1 MESFF
6 ANILTDGQSCCIV
19 ELTWRFQM
27 TRISKNPIE
36 RRDEIIDASQ
46 RLFLEKGFTETTVD
60 GIVKALNLSKGIFYY
75 YFKSKDEIVD
85 AIIDRYIDEVV
96 ANVRIIVEDK
106 TLPLF
111 ERMKMASVKE
121 LELNFKLFPGIYNI
135 KNIDMHSRMNSKMV
149 EKYAPVLAS
158 LLEEGI
164 AQKILEADDPLGLME
179 IFLVMTHTIFDPAVF
194 NWSGEEVVRKI
205 SLMVKF
211 AENAMKAPKGSFDFM
226 YDVFGRVYE
235 NHSADGQSSE
245 EGQFRSR

>member
-1 MESFF
+1 
-6 ANILTDGQSCCIV
+6 
-19 ELTWRFQM
+19 M

-75 YFKSKDEIVD
+75 YFKTKDEIVD
-85 AIIDRYIDEVV
+85 AIIDRYVDEAV
-96 ANVRIIVEDK
+96 AGVRIIVDNK
-106 TLPLF
+106 SIPLF
-111 ERMKMASVKE
+111 ERMKLASYKE
-121 LELNFKLFPGIYNI
+121 LELNFKLYPGIYNI
-135 KNIDMHSRMNSKMV
+135 KNIDMHSRMNVKMV
-149 EKYAPVLAS
+149 EKYAPVLAG

-164 AQKILEADDPLGLME
+164 GQKLIEVDDPRGLME
-179 IFLVMTHTIFDPAVF
+179 VILIMTHTIFDPAVF
-194 NWSGEEVVRKI
+194 KWSRDDVVRKI

-235 NHSADGQSSE
+235 NHSVDGQSAE
-245 EGQFRSR
+245 EGQLSSR

>member
-1 MESFF
+1 
-6 ANILTDGQSCCIV
+6 
-19 ELTWRFQM
+19 M
-27 TRISKNPIE
+27 TRISKNPVE
-36 RRDEIIDASQ
+36 RRDEIINVSQ
-46 RLFLEKGFTETTVD
+46 RLFLENGFTGTTID

-75 YFKSKDEIVD
+75 YFKSKDEIID

-96 ANVRIIVEDK
+96 AGIRPIVDDRTK
-106 TLPLF
+106 PVF
-111 ERMKMASVKE
+111 ERMKLASFKE

-149 EKYAPVLAS
+149 EKYAPVLAG

-164 AQKILEADDPLGLME
+164 AQRILETDDPLGLME

-194 NWSGEEVVRKI
+194 KWSSEEIVRKI

-235 NHSADGQSSE
+235 NHSADGQSAE
-245 EGQFRSR
+245 EGQFRPR